1 MKFTYLKRVRQEQ
14 QRIEHFCVPPTYK
27 CEYLFHCSGLTT
39 KQWRQFKS
47 ILHTINEQTNEGD
60 ANKNGTITRVTIMPQ
75 SLSRTKI
82 PGPQKRLLVY
92 CKQNKCSNEA
102 GFMST
107 VLATVLATHTID
119 CVDKSV
125 SQLTQVIN
133 TLWQPHAQ
141 ENVGLNSRRA
151 PANTQHTTQ
160 KCVPSLMCFA
170 NHFILLSAQTE
181 WARLNHLDCVFA
193 SNPNVCDQTL
203 VLTRFCTQCLSSPL
217 EYFSQLIVHIH
228 NDV

>member
-14 QRIEHFCVPPTYK
+14 QRIEHFCVENSMGRHALGHEVPRTYK

-47 ILHTINEQTNEGD
+47 ILHTINEQTNDGD

-75 SLSRTKI
+75 CLSRTKI

-92 CKQNKCSNEA
+92 CKQNKCSNQT
-102 GFMST
+102 GFVCDS
-107 VLATVLATHTID
+107 TVLATHTID

-133 TLWQPHAQ
+133 TLWQPHPEKQGHLASQ
-141 ENVGLNSRRA
+141 NISFV
-151 PANTQHTTQ
+151 
-160 KCVPSLMCFA
+160 

-181 WARLNHLDCVFA
+181 WAQLNHLDCVFA
-193 SNPNVCDQTL
+193 SNANVCDQTL